1 MFYTCNYNIRVTHRN
16 GAIKHIF
23 YTNQITEGSSADC
36 SLFILSL
43 HALALHL
50 AVKILLQIFL
60 YEDLSTLALHTSVSC
75 ISLQNAS
82 RTALC
87 YATILLSENIPNIW
101 HKSSTKHKEVRPDW
115 NDKNDNANYAPSY
128 HMEGF
133 TNGSGCHFK
142 EIFDQVRKDLDCEL
156 FYSELKRHN
165 VSHYIYYL
173 ATDNIHIVLE
183 NDNTVLIKGLKKVV
197 NVKFS
202 KNTSCKTSYDRLK
215 SEITFQQYR
224 KILLKQEFSDGLQI
238 SMNIKDITIPLIIHY
253 YLLRA
258 FRTLHKSFR

>member
-1 MFYTCNYNIRVTHRN
+1 
-16 GAIKHIF
+16 
-23 YTNQITEGSSADC
+23 
-36 SLFILSL
+36 
-43 HALALHL
+43 
-50 AVKILLQIFL
+50 
-60 YEDLSTLALHTSVSC
+60 
-75 ISLQNAS
+75 
-82 RTALC
+82 
-87 YATILLSENIPNIW
+87 
-101 HKSSTKHKEVRPDW
+101 
-115 NDKNDNANYAPSY
+115 
-128 HMEGF
+128 MEGF
-133 TNGSGCHFK
+133 TNGQVAILK
-142 EIFDQVRKDLDCEL
+142 IFDQVRKDLDCEL

-202 KNTSCKTSYDRLK
+202 RNTHLIETSYDRLK
-215 SEITFQQYR
+215 SITFQQYR

-258 FRTLHKSFR
+258 FRTLHKSFHAKS